1 MPFRLTRQMIK
12 CLGPTGV
19 EGVFRL
25 CSQQT
30 LSILRENKESIEA
43 VFSAYLHD
51 PLVQHLI
58 LNPRQLEHNR
68 TSGGSGSGTAAAGA
82 GAAAGEKEHESD
94 DSPLAQVG
102 THHMRRRK
110 TESVVEK
117 AVTELSP
124 KAQKVVKRA
133 RAKLEGREFGGD
145 QPLSVE
151 EQVARLILQ
160 ATDPFVLSAAYLG
173 WCSFW

>member
-1 MPFRLTRQMIK
+1 MIK

-68 TSGGSGSGTAAAGA
+68 ASGGSGSGSGTAAANA
-82 GAAAGEKEHESD
+82 GTGVTAGEKEHDSD
-94 DSPLAQVG
+94 DTPLAQVG

-133 RAKLEGREFGGD
+133 RAKLEGKEFGGD